1 MWLNETAN
9 YKYQNNEA
17 VKKAEE
23 QLQSELNE
31 LKREIETNE
40 LVYGIGFTRSFSSVP
55 IPKDGQILSK
65 ERKLYLEKM
74 LQVILFFYLC
84 LIKNIIKVY

>member
-1 MWLNETAN
+1 MWLNHTAN

-40 LVYGIGFTRSFSSVP
+40 LVYGLGFTRPFSSVP
-55 IPKDGQILSK
+55 LPKDGQILAK

-74 LQVILFFYLC
+74 LQVFFLFFFKLF
-84 LIKNIIKVY
+84 NFN